1 REWCWRMSVCGERSY
16 RLCVVRRSG
25 EPVRYVAVRRMQ
37 PGRPARWGRDKT
49 ALVTDLVAIGD
60 DPDVLLALARRAL
73 AIAGEMRAVALLTVT
88 TMRSHCRA
96 LAASGFLSPDF
107 PLLGRVLRGRAPVF
121 MWLPK

>member
-1 REWCWRMSVCGERSY
+1 
-16 RLCVVRRSG
+16 
-25 EPVRYVAVRRMQ
+25 MQ
-37 PGRPARWGRDKT
+37 PGRAARWGRDKH

-73 AIAGEMRAVALLTVT
+73 ALAGEMRAVALLTVT

-121 MWLPK
+121 MWLPKGPAAELQANGMALSFADAAVDLDL